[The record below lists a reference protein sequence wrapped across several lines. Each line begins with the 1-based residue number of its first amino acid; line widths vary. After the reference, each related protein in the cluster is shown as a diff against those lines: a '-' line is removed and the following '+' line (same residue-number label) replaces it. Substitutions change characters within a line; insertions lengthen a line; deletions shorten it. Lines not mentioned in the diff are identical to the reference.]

1 MNKTIHS
8 DGYRVLVT
16 WLKYSRHQKGLSMR
30 ELAEKLDVPHSW
42 VGKVEQMERRLD
54 IIEYIRLCQCIG
66 IDPVDGVTLV
76 QTAMFPSK

>member
-1 MNKTIHS
+1 
-8 DGYRVLVT
+8 
-16 WLKYSRHQKGLSMR
+16 MR

-76 QTAMFPSK
+76 KTAMFPPK